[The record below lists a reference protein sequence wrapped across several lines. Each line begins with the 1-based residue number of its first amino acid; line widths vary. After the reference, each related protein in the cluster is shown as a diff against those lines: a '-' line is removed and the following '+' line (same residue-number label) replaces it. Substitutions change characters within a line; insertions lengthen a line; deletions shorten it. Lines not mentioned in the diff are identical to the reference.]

1 MHITDVY
8 EEDALFHEG
17 RHGLTVSY
25 ESGDNYVYM
34 IFVDVNDE
42 GLVDR
47 IVSSQENYSI
57 EYDDCLLYTSWWTI
71 GYISL

>member
-1 MHITDVY
+1 
-8 EEDALFHEG
+8 
-17 RHGLTVSY
+17 
-25 ESGDNYVYM
+25 M

-57 EYDDCLLYTSWWTI
+57 EYDDLRFGDDESECFHFAPTT
-71 GYISL
+71 